1 LTVGDRELFSPQ
13 QATFMLT
20 LTEGGIAY
28 LPDTAIYRHKH
39 KRTRHIGLFES
50 ARGALH
56 RRLHQH
62 GIAH

>member
-1 LTVGDRELFSPQ
+1 
-13 QATFMLT
+13 MLT

-28 LPDTAIYRHKH
+28 LRDRHEH
-39 KRTRHIGLFES
+39 KRPRHIGLFES

-62 GIAH
+62 GVAH